1 MKIEYVKIDEV
12 LINLRNPR
20 VLKDNNFKKLV
31 KSIKEF
37 PKMLELRPIVV
48 DEDMVVLGGNMR
60 LKACLEAKMTEIPI
74 IRANELTKEEQK
86 QFIVKDNAHFGEWDF
101 DMLANEFDYDFLI
114 ENNIDVPKVFDAL
127 EEELEE
133 INQSFDLDPEEEE
146 KEQFSSFV
154 IVCNSEKQ
162 DDAIRDFFNLGV
174 KTQSKRGKYES
185 NIIDAEK
192 IVSLIN

>member
-1 MKIEYVKIDEV
+1 M
-12 LINLRNPR
+12 
-20 VLKDNNFKKLV
+20 
-31 KSIKEF
+31 
-37 PKMLELRPIVV
+37 
-48 DEDMVVLGGNMR
+48 
-60 LKACLEAKMTEIPI
+60 
-74 IRANELTKEEQK
+74 
-86 QFIVKDNAHFGEWDF
+86 
-101 DMLANEFDYDFLI
+101 
-114 ENNIDVPKVFDAL
+114 